1 MFTLAMLV
9 GIGVIVAIEAYNLGK
24 YEFLDSKRS
33 IAQNLTFNI
42 MLAYASMHLTFA
54 L

>member
-9 GIGVIVAIEAYNLGK
+9 GIGVIVAIEAYNLGV
-24 YEFLDSKRS
+24 YGPIVQHVL
-33 IAQNLTFNI
+33 AQNLTFNI